1 MRQVIRRGLKDIIVD
16 DVPAPIASAHH
27 VVVQPQYS
35 LISSGTE
42 TASIHS
48 ESLLKEVADN
58 PSHIKKILDVMKI
71 QGPRRTI
78 SEVMAKFSEY
88 AVLGYSGAGVVVE
101 KHSTV
106 KGVEIGDRVAYGG
119 EGTGHGERILTGEKL
134 VARIPD
140 GLDFDCAS
148 FATLGSIA
156 MNAVRIS
163 SIGIGDR
170 VAVIGQGLVGQLVS
184 QLAKLQGAVVI
195 ALDLRPERIELA
207 RNLGA
212 DFALAADS
220 DTVTKIEG
228 LTNGKG
234 VDCAFI
240 AAAAKSAAPCHQA
253 LAITRDRG
261 RIVVV
266 GAVSMEFPW
275 NDMYMKEI
283 QLLMS
288 RAYGPGSYDPA
299 YEKKGI
305 DYPFSYVRWTENR
318 NMDEFLRL
326 MSTGQV
332 KVDPLVTHR
341 YALEEA
347 PQAYRTIMDPA
358 THSMAV
364 LLKYPEI
371 ASDSRSAVGAA
382 PRRRVDVLPVQPKGK
397 NLEFALVGAGNLAR
411 WTHLPNI
418 KSAQGVSLKA
428 VHSSS
433 GARGKSY
440 AKRFGAN
447 YATTDYKEILAD
459 KDIDAIVIVSRNA
472 VHAPQTV
479 AALEAGK
486 HVFVEK
492 PMALTEEEC
501 RQIQRAQAATR
512 RWVTTGF
519 NRRFAP
525 YYVGLKKAISTRT
538 GPAVLNCRVNSPGIS
553 GNYWMADPAIGGA
566 ILGEACHFV
575 DLMYW
580 LLESEIVSV
589 SAYSLP
595 TGVEAPI
602 GSNNIAASFLFADGS
617 VGNLTYCTVGSK
629 TSGGERV
636 EVFAQGIG
644 AMTQNFKQLSVY
656 GGSVRS
662 QSKFWADKGYD
673 LQMRDFVD
681 AIRNQR
687 EPVVTLR
694 DGVRATVGCLRM
706 LDAARTRRPC
716 EIDVDAV
723 LAP

>member
-1 MRQVIRRGLKDIIVD
+1 MRQVIRKGLKDIIVD
-16 DVPAPIASAHH
+16 EVPDPIASAHH
-27 VVVQPQYS
+27 VVVQPQFS

-42 TASIHS
+42 TASIHN

-71 QGPRRTI
+71 QGPRRTV

-101 KHSTV
+101 KHPTV
-106 KGVEIGDRVAYGG
+106 KDVEIGDRVAYGG

-134 VARIPD
+134 VARVPD
-140 GLDFDCAS
+140 GLGFDRAC

-163 SIGIGDR
+163 QIGIGDR
-170 VAVIGQGLVGQLVS
+170 VAVIGQGLVGQLVT

-195 ALDLRPERIELA
+195 ALDLKQERIDLA
-207 RNLGA
+207 RTLGA
-212 DFALAADS
+212 DHALVADS
-220 DTVTKIEG
+220 ETVAKISA
-228 LTNGKG
+228 LTNGQG

-266 GAVSMEFPW
+266 GAVNMEFPW
-275 NDMYMKEI
+275 NDMYLKEI
-283 QLLMS
+283 QLFMS
-288 RAYGPGSYDPA
+288 RAYGPGSYDPD
-299 YEKKGI
+299 YEKRGI
-305 DYPFSYVRWTENR
+305 DYPFAYIRWTENR
-318 NMDEFLRL
+318 NMEEFLRL
-326 MSTGQV
+326 MAAGLV
-332 KVDPLVTHR
+332 HVDPLVTHR

-347 PQAYRTIMDPA
+347 PQAYQTIMDPA
-358 THSMAV
+358 TNSMAV
-364 LLKYPEI
+364 LLKYPELV
-371 ASDSRSAVGAA
+371 AGEQNGARAV
-382 PRRRVDVLPVQPKGK
+382 PKRRVDVHPAQPKAG

-411 WTHLPNI
+411 WAHLPNI
-418 KSAQGVSLKA
+418 KNAPGVTLKA

-440 AKRFGAN
+440 ATRFGAN
-447 YATTDYKEILAD
+447 YAATDYKEILAD
-459 KDIDAIVIVSRNA
+459 KDIDAIVIVSRNP
-472 VHAPQTV
+472 VHASQTV

-492 PMALTEEEC
+492 PMALTEDEC
-501 RQIQRAQAATR
+501 RQIVRAQGVSG
-512 RWVTTGF
+512 RWVSTGF

-525 YYVGLKKAISTRT
+525 YYRGVKQALSKRT

-553 GNYWMADPAIGGA
+553 GAYWMADPAIGGA

-580 LLESEIVSV
+580 LLDSEMVSV

-595 TGVEAPI
+595 TDVEAPI

-636 EVFAQGIG
+636 EAFAQGIG
-644 AMTQNFKQLSVY
+644 AMTQDFKKLSVY
-656 GGSVRS
+656 GGMVRS

-673 LQMRDFVD
+673 VQMNDFVD
-681 AIRNQR
+681 AIRKQR
-687 EPVVTLR
+687 EPAVNLR
-694 DGVRATVGCLRM
+694 DGVRATIGCLRM
-706 LDAARTRRPC
+706 LDAAKTRQPC
-716 EIDVDAV
+716 AIDVDAIF
-723 LAP
+723 A